1 MAQRGSSYLDSLLN
15 LESVRKSLVR
25 QEDSIIFSLIER
37 AKYPI
42 NSALYDDVDDDD
54 EDKINKDPPAH
65 SSASL
70 FHFFV
75 RESEALQAKA
85 GRYTSPE
92 ENAFF
97 PDNLPSLLLPPPDHT
112 PVLHPPGACIN
123 INEKILNLYLKTL
136 LPLIAAD
143 GDDGNYAATAA
154 SDLNCLQALSRR
166 IHFGKFVAEVKFR
179 DAPEDYTPA
188 IRAKDTEALMKL
200 LTFESVEEM
209 IKKRVEKKAMIFGQ
223 DVDLKEND
231 SNGDYKV
238 DPSIVSKLYGE
249 WVIPLTKSVQ
259 VEYLLR
265 RLD

>member
-1 MAQRGSSYLDSLLN
+1 MAQQGSSYLDSLLN

-42 NSALYDDVDDDD
+42 NSALYDDDD
-54 EDKINKDPPAH
+54 DKINKDPPAH

-75 RESEALQAKA
+75 QESEALQAKV
-85 GRYTSPE
+85 
-92 ENAFF
+92 
-97 PDNLPSLLLPPPDHT
+97 LPVVIRLRRRMPFSQITYHLLLLPPPDHT

-136 LPLIAAD
+136 LPLIVAD

-223 DVDLKEND
+223 DVDLKESD